1 MNIMDFAINMINQNP
16 SIANNPQAKDLM
28 EVIRSGDST
37 RGQQIAENLCNTYGV
52 PKEEAI
58 SQAKGFFNI

>member
-58 SQAKGFFNI
+58 SKAKGFFNI